1 MTRRSKK
8 SYAGGIAIEST
19 YNTYVAPTTFLRYLK
34 WGIKPNITDEDLDIC
49 DGVPGS
55 KFMYRKQAELNGT
68 LELPAWPEGGLEP
81 LLKLIFG
88 SATSTVN
95 TATSYTH
102 EFTQAWDSLLSA
114 SLTRWVPGM
123 SSAYDVEAYTG
134 AILSSLEIGYDGPG
148 PISLKAT
155 FDAGG
160 FDGGK
165 TNPTRTY
172 TTAAPF
178 SWGQLAVE
186 LDQAAKT
193 DVTKAAIKIERS
205 VDKLFGADGSDGLI
219 ANILTPTD
227 WAVTG
232 SLQFPYETKAEFMT
246 YLTGSPTGTSISTVI
261 TDRELQLTCT
271 GPEIETGHDYLLDFQ
286 MPKVNVSKCDPDK
299 DADKTVMYDIDF
311 TAQYYDGV
319 DNGLGTDRILGAT
332 VVSAL
337 AAIT

>member
-8 SYAGGIAIEST
+8 SYAGGLGIETS
-19 YNTYVAPTTFLRYLK
+19 YNVYKAPTVYPRYLK
-34 WGIKPNITDEDLDIC
+34 WGIKPNVTDEDLDIC
-49 DGVPGS
+49 DGTPGS
-55 KFMYRKQAELNGT
+55 KWMYRKQAEINGT
-68 LELPAWPEGGLEP
+68 WELPAWPEGSLEQ

-88 SATSTVN
+88 SASSAVN

-102 EFTQAWDSLLSA
+102 TFTQSWSSLLSA

-155 FDAGG
+155 WDCGG
-160 FDGGK
+160 FSGAQSA
-165 TNPTRTY
+165 PTRTY

-178 SWGQLAVE
+178 SWGQLAIE
-186 LDQAAKT
+186 LDQVAKT

-227 WAVTG
+227 WSVTG
-232 SLQFPYETKAEFMT
+232 SLAFPYENKDELMT
-246 YLTGSPTGTSISTVI
+246 YLTGSSTGTALSTII

-271 GPEIETGHDYLLDFQ
+271 GPEIETGHNYLLDFQ
-286 MPKVNVSKCDPDK
+286 MPKVNMSKCDADK
-299 DADKTVMYDIDF
+299 DADKTVMYDVDF
-311 TAQYYDGV
+311 TAQYYDGN
-319 DNGLGTDRILGAT
+319 DNGLGTDCILGAS